1 MTHKIDTTTTID
13 QLTKKASKPEEIAH
27 LQALAGTIEPGTYLD
42 SLFSGPF
49 MTWVAEQIKN
59 DFPPDLFEYY
69 KQEQVEA
76 TSARNGKAQAEREAE
91 ALRDKLKMATAAYDQ
106 AGATAAS
113 TIQNLQAIKHDY
125 EGQIAQLQTRLE
137 TAREAAAANAE
148 DLNAQIVN
156 LKAKLYDLMV
166 K

>member
-13 QLTKKASKPEEIAH
+13 QLTSKATKAEEIAH
-27 LQALAGTIEPGTYLD
+27 LQAIAGTIGSGTYLN

-49 MTWVAEQIKN
+49 MTWAAEQIKN

-69 KQEQVEA
+69 KHEEA
-76 TSARNGKAQAEREAE
+76 EALSARNGKAQAEREAK
-91 ALRDKLKMATAAYDQ
+91 ALRDKLSLATKAYDQ

-125 EGQIAQLQTRLE
+125 EGQIAELQTRLE

-148 DLNAQIVN
+148 ELNAQIVN